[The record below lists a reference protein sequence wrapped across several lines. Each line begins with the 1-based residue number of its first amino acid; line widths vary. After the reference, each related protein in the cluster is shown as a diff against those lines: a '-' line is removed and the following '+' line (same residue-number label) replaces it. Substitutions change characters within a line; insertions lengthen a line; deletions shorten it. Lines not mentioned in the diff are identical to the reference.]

1 MKNTEGEV
9 GPFYLQ
15 GVQWI
20 DGSIQADIPFRGIST
35 MFAISNC
42 IVSQVN
48 FHGEFVFH
56 SSSIA
61 SFGCFT
67 SLKTRDK
74 VPPGL

>member
-35 MFAISNC
+35 MFSVSNC

-48 FHGEFVFH
+48 FHSTFLRIIRRLISSRELLIKDTAIH
-56 SSSIA
+56 S
-61 SFGCFT
+61 
-67 SLKTRDK
+67 RRQ
-74 VPPGL
+74 